1 LNGGKMDKEKEL
13 ITECLKNQ
21 TKLIKE
27 QTKVL
32 TNLAIKNQLL
42 KNEIEI
48 LKTRVKNSEKIIF
61 YLNRTVLIILIILL
75 LKV

>member
-1 LNGGKMDKEKEL
+1 MDKEKEL

-32 TNLAIKNQLL
+32 TNLAIKNQLI
-42 KNEIEI
+42 KNEIEN

>member
-1 LNGGKMDKEKEL
+1 MDKEKEL

-32 TNLAIKNQLL
+32 NNLAIKNQLL

>member
-1 LNGGKMDKEKEL
+1 MDKEKEL

-48 LKTRVKNSEKIIF
+48 LKTRVKNSEKNIF
-61 YLNRTVLIILIILL
+61 YLNITILIILIILL

>member
-1 LNGGKMDKEKEL
+1 MDKEKEL

-27 QTKVL
+27 QAKVL
-32 TNLAIKNQLL
+32 TNLSIENQLL

-48 LKTRVKNSEKIIF
+48 LKTRVKNSEKSIF
-61 YLNRTVLIILIILL
+61 YLNRIILIILIILL

>member
-1 LNGGKMDKEKEL
+1 MDKEKEL

-48 LKTRVKNSEKIIF
+48 LKTRVKNSEKILF

>member
-1 LNGGKMDKEKEL
+1 MDKEKEL

-27 QTKVL
+27 QAKVL

-61 YLNRTVLIILIILL
+61 YLNRIVLIILIILL

>member
-1 LNGGKMDKEKEL
+1 MDKEKEL

-27 QTKVL
+27 QAKVL
-32 TNLAIKNQLL
+32 TNLSIENQLL

>member
-1 LNGGKMDKEKEL
+1 MDKEKEL

-48 LKTRVKNSEKIIF
+48 LKTRVKNSEKIIL

>member
-1 LNGGKMDKEKEL
+1 MDKEKEL

-27 QTKVL
+27 QAKVL

-61 YLNRTVLIILIILL
+61 YLNRTMLIILIILL

>member
-1 LNGGKMDKEKEL
+1 MDKEKEL

-27 QTKVL
+27 QKKVL
-32 TNLAIKNQLL
+32 TNLAIENQLL

-48 LKTRVKNSEKIIF
+48 LKTRVKNSEKSIF
-61 YLNRTVLIILIILL
+61 YLNRTMLIILIILL

>member
-1 LNGGKMDKEKEL
+1 MDKEKEL

>member
-1 LNGGKMDKEKEL
+1 LDGGKMDKEKEL

-61 YLNRTVLIILIILL
+61 YLNRTMLIILIILL